1 VPVTTTTTATTTTT
15 TSSPTPTLA
24 STLMLNPAYL
34 AISDSISLFRYLSR
48 NDICKVLSM
57 PTLGWDEMEPKPRV
71 KFEVAMKAI
80 QDFFKVNSLEI
91 PSDDKDRLEVIGKM
105 LEDELVTKEERG
117 EEAFVEVDLE

>member
-15 TSSPTPTLA
+15 TSPTPNLA

>member
-15 TSSPTPTLA
+15 TSSPTPNLA